1 MSNTPQPNTPQPS
14 TPGASTPGAGA
25 PGASAP
31 GASTAGA
38 GTSGRSALIVGYART
53 PFVRF
58 NGSFATIPA
67 PQLGAHAITAA
78 LRRAGISPDRV
89 DMVQGGQVVQ
99 AGAGQNPAR
108 QAAVGAG
115 IPMTVPA
122 ITLNAVC
129 LSGTL
134 AVAAAAKLI
143 EDGDADIVVAVGQES
158 MSLTPHAWV
167 GSRAGQKYGAVEL
180 IDTLDHDGLTDAFEH
195 VSMGASTEEYNGRLG
210 ITREEQDAFAATS
223 HQRLAASIDFLAGEI
238 EPFEVRGRKG
248 STTYSVDDGLRADT
262 TAESL
267 AGLRPAFAGSG
278 TITAG
283 NSSQITD
290 GAAAVVLVGDD
301 VDLTVAPLAKVIST
315 AFVAGPDNSLHAQP
329 SNAIA
334 AALRKAELQA
344 SDLAAVEINEA
355 FAAVAV
361 HSTRQ
366 LGIDPSIVNAH
377 GGAIA
382 LGHPIGASGA
392 RIVGHLAR
400 RLQEPGVGAG
410 GYGAVGICGGGGQG
424 ASVVLQAI

>member
-1 MSNTPQPNTPQPS
+1 MPT
-14 TPGASTPGAGA
+14 
-25 PGASAP
+25 
-31 GASTAGA
+31 
-38 GTSGRSALIVGYART
+38 TSGRSALIAGYART

-67 PQLGAHAITAA
+67 PALGGHAIAAA
-78 LRRAGISPDRV
+78 LRRAGVAPESV
-89 DMVQGGQVVQ
+89 DIVQGGQVVQ

-108 QAAVGAG
+108 QAAVAAG
-115 IPMTVPA
+115 IPLTVPA

-134 AVAAAAKLI
+134 AVAHAARLI
-143 EDGDADIVVAVGQES
+143 EHGEADIVVAVGQES
-158 MSLTPHAWV
+158 MSLAPHAWV
-167 GSRAGQKYGAVEL
+167 GSRAGQKYGAIEFL
-180 IDTLDHDGLTDAFEH
+180 DTLEHDGLSDAFEH
-195 VSMGASTEEYNGRLG
+195 ISMGASTEQYNEVLG
-210 ITREEQDAFAATS
+210 ISREEQDAFAASS
-223 HQRLAASIDFLAGEI
+223 HQRLAASVDFLAGEI
-238 EPFEVRGRKG
+238 EPYEISSRKG

-267 AGLRPAFAGSG
+267 ASLRPAFAGNG

-290 GAAAVVLVGDD
+290 GAAAIVLVGDD
-301 VDLTVAPLAKVIST
+301 VDLSVAPLARVVSQ
-315 AFVAGPDNSLHAQP
+315 AFVAGPDTSLHAQP
-329 SNAIA
+329 SNAIE
-334 AALRKAELQA
+334 AALKAAGLQA

-366 LGIDPSIVNAH
+366 LGIDPAIVNAH

-382 LGHPIGASGA
+382 MGHPIGASGA

-400 RLQEPGVGAG
+400 RLQAAG
-410 GYGAVGICGGGGQG
+410 SGSHGAVGICGGGGQG
-424 ASVVLQAI
+424 ASVVLQAV